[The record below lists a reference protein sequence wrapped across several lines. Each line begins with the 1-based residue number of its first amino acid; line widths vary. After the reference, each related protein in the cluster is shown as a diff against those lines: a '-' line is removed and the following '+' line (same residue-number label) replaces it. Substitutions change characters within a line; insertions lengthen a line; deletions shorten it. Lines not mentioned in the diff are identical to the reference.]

1 MSCRTVL
8 NSYHD
13 DDDLLWKLVG
23 VVAKFT
29 LRIQA
34 HFVVTGIPLD
44 RMADITV
51 SGNSKA
57 RMDVSFCY
65 CRNEGCS

>member
-23 VVAKFT
+23 VSSK
-29 LRIQA
+29 IY
-34 HFVVTGIPLD
+34 VTNTSAFRRD
-44 RMADITV
+44 RDTI
-51 SGNSKA
+51 GPYGGY
-57 RMDVSFCY
+57 Y
-65 CRNEGCS
+65 CKRE